1 MRSPAPAFDLR
12 AALARELV
20 EALSLLDTPMVTPKS
35 VHRCRVHLKRA
46 RAVAKVGRVC
56 APGLAAIFNETA
68 RATMCMLALARD
80 VSALAEAAEA
90 AAKGAGRKSATGLAA
105 LAQSLARSSLV
116 TDALDIQSAR
126 ASLKDLLALAQVWPE
141 TSPRQVRRGAERIAR
156 RARRARRRG
165 LHCDDPGLLHDW
177 RKREKE
183 RLYAAELLGDA
194 WPYRRSRKLGE
205 KLTTILGEVRDT
217 RLLHDRIEASVLT
230 SGAAKADRRALRIL
244 EQRAENLNRR
254 ADRLGDKMRRK
265 GV

>member
-12 AALARELV
+12 AALARELI
-20 EALSLLDTPMVTPKS
+20 EALSLLDTPTVTPKS

-56 APGLAAIFNETA
+56 APGLAAIFNESA
-68 RATMCMLALARD
+68 RATMRMLAQAREIH
-80 VSALAEAAEA
+80 ALAEAAA
-90 AAKGAGRKSATGLAA
+90 AAATKAGKKSAAGLAS
-105 LAQSLARSSLV
+105 LAQSLAQSD
-116 TDALDIQSAR
+116 TAMDAPDIQSAR

-141 TSPRQVRRGAERIAR
+141 ASPRQVRRGAERIAR

-165 LHCDDPGLLHDW
+165 LHCDDPDLLHDW

-183 RLYAAELLGDA
+183 RLYAAELLGDV
-194 WPYRRSRKLGE
+194 WPYRRARKLGE

-217 RLLHDRIEASVLT
+217 RLLHDRIEAAALT
-230 SGAAKADRRALRIL
+230 SGSAKADRRALSAL
-244 EQRAENLNRR
+244 EQRAEKLHKR
-254 ADRLGDKMRRK
+254 ADRVGEKMRRK